1 MELKFYW
8 LIFLYKS
15 SSFRFSRPLAV
26 VVVCFI
32 QFVSYIM
39 PKEKVDRWLIR
50 NRRIRAENDFN
61 RIMCEYVKHK
71 YGEIATECAEFF
83 DHLMDKYPAKN
94 TKTYKGSK
102 KYKAWVSKE
111 IAEYTTKNAIC
122 KEPEASD
129 IASGDEPEASDI
141 ASGDEPEA
149 SDIASGDE
157 PEASD
162 IASGD
167 EPEASDIAS
176 GDEPEASDIASGDEP
191 EASDIASGDNIINQ
205 ALMLADND
213 IAEIIAELENA
224 GVPLTE
230 NEDEGIQLDLY
241 EELHGDIADFNVEV
255 ELNDNV
261 FW

>member
-102 KYKAWVSKE
+102 KYKAWVSKQ

-122 KEPEASD
+122 K
-129 IASGDEPEASDI
+129 
-141 ASGDEPEA
+141 
-149 SDIASGDE
+149 E

-230 NEDEGIQLDLY
+230 NEDEGIQLDPY

-255 ELNDNV
+255 ELNDDV